1 MLFLPNGIHVVQKLL
16 FGDVKM
22 SRKFKGY
29 YSSETIF

>member
-1 MLFLPNGIHVVQKLL
+1 
-16 FGDVKM
+16 M

>member
-1 MLFLPNGIHVVQKLL
+1 MLFLPNGIVQKLL